1 MQLIVYKF
9 SRPLCVV
16 GHPVVGDSVSPQT
29 ELLVHSTGEVNGLAE
44 RRKKVRGQPLRYPP
58 IPSVDEG
65 AISVALPRP
74 KP

>member
-44 RRKKVRGQPLRYPP
+44 RRKKV
-58 IPSVDEG
+58 
-65 AISVALPRP
+65 
-74 KP
+74 